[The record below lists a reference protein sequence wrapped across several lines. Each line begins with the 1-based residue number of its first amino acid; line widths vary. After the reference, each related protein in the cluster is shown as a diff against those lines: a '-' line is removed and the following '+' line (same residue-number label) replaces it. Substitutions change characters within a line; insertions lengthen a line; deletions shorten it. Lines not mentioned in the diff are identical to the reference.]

1 MTEIFT
7 NATLADFREIKYLN
21 YLSMKLLGKTLEW
34 VISCDKLTSLQKEY
48 RERLFDAKLI
58 LIPKEEFLTKD
69 SYSYS
74 ERVFLSHP
82 KKVIKNLEMA
92 EKYFYIYKVNE
103 LDLAVLD
110 EKLADAFKDG
120 IKTWKDRIVILN
132 KSSRFS
138 QYKDI
143 VYGINSA
150 NCNYSNRLNLQQ
162 FMEADLKRLY
172 KKGKY
177 LKNYCIYYSLGTT
190 AVSTKGLVL

>member
-7 NATLADFREIKYLN
+7 NITLADFREIKYLN

-34 VISCDKLTSLQKEY
+34 ITSCNKVGSLQKEY
-48 RERLFDAKLI
+48 REKLFDAKLI
-58 LIPKEEFLTKD
+58 LIPKEEFLTKE

-74 ERVFLSHP
+74 ERVYLSHP
-82 KKVIKNLEMA
+82 KKVIKDLETA
-92 EKYFYIYKVNE
+92 EKYFYVYKVNE

-110 EKLADAFKDG
+110 EKLADIFKDG

-143 VYGINSA
+143 VYGINSI
-150 NCNYSNRLNLQQ
+150 NCSYSNRLNLQQ
-162 FMEADLKRLY
+162 FMEDDLKRLY
-172 KKGKY
+172 RTGRY

-190 AVSTKGLVL
+190 AVSTKGLLP